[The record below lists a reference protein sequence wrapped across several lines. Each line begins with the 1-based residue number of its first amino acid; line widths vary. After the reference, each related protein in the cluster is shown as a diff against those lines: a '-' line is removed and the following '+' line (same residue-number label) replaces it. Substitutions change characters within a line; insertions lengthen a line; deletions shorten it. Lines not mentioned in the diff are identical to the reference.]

1 MIRVIGI
8 DKEGYPINVGVTDG
22 TIEDVRKQAE
32 ELGVNII
39 EIFEEEK

>member
-22 TIEDVRKQAE
+22 TIEDVKKQAE
-32 ELGVNII
+32 ELEISVI
-39 EIFEEEK
+39 EIFEEDE